1 MEDRK
6 YICPC
11 YRHKDDIAATG
22 HCICHLFVS
31 SDYQRAA
38 IEAPPEPSEG
48 TAWPHIVVYG
58 ASWCKDTLRSRR
70 YLNDHGVPY
79 TLVDVDQDPEA
90 ARQVK
95 EWNQGYLSTPTLDID
110 GQIVSVPSD
119 EELAE
124 ILGIE
129 GG

>member
-1 MEDRK
+1 VKDRR

-11 YRHKDDIAATG
+11 YRHKDDIAEIG

-31 SDYQRAA
+31 SGYQRAG
-38 IEAPPEPSEG
+38 IEAPPEPSEDA
-48 TAWPHIVVYG
+48 AWPHIVVYG

-70 YLNDHGVPY
+70 YLNSHGVPY
-79 TLVDVDQDPEA
+79 TLVDVDQDADA

-95 EWNQGYLSTPTLDID
+95 EWNQGYLSTPTIDID
-110 GQIVSVPSD
+110 GRIVSVPSD
-119 EELAE
+119 EELGE
-124 ILGIE
+124 FLGIK